1 MQPQLPLGRWALF
14 RNGEFFR
21 LWGIGAMSSTIRWLE
36 MLAIGVVVFDLTGS
50 PFQVAL
56 MSILRMLPLAFFGAL
71 VGALAERLNHRK
83 MLVSGIVVMI
93 GVSAVLATL
102 SKTGHIQLWHIA
114 VGVFVSGMFW
124 VLDYSV
130 RKTLLGAAVDGD
142 SVGHA
147 MSLDTVS
154 NNGTRMLG
162 PILGGMFL
170 QWVGLTGVYVFAAVG
185 YIGAIL
191 CALALSSTIG
201 RSEQKGRGVI
211 SAIGQSLPLLK
222 SHPLLAGILM
232 VTVVFNLWG
241 FPFISMIPV
250 IGKEIL
256 VLNSFYV
263 GLLMSAEGCGALIGA
278 LLIAG
283 TGQSRHYRKLYIC
296 GLGFYLVKSGNFQEA
311 EVILEELKNK
321 TLQYESTPYLTAN
334 IQVLSAMIEYKKG
347 RLSESRKLMNSLEKL
362 AVVNRK
368 MGVERWLRGMIEMA
382 SGNMAEAVV
391 ALDSIQTP
399 GSNQVGNRNRLP
411 VSDYI
416 QSLYRLAVLEQELGE
431 LGSAKE
437 HFVRFL
443 EYWGDADV
451 PLPSVDDAKQ
461 RLSELDAR

>member
-1 MQPQLPLGRWALF
+1 
-14 RNGEFFR
+14 
-21 LWGIGAMSSTIRWLE
+21 
-36 MLAIGVVVFDLTGS
+36 
-50 PFQVAL
+50 

-102 SKTGHIQLWHIA
+102 STTGHIQLWHIA

-170 QWVGLTGVYVFAAVG
+170 QWVGLTGVGVFAAVG

-191 CALALSSTIG
+191 CALSLSSAIG
-201 RSEQKGRGVI
+201 GSGQKGRGVI
-211 SAIGQSLPLLK
+211 SAISQSLPLLK

-250 IGKEIL
+250 IG
-256 VLNSFYV
+256 
-263 GLLMSAEGCGALIGA
+263 
-278 LLIAG
+278 
-283 TGQSRHYRKLYIC
+283 
-296 GLGFYLVKSGNFQEA
+296 
-311 EVILEELKNK
+311 
-321 TLQYESTPYLTAN
+321 
-334 IQVLSAMIEYKKG
+334 
-347 RLSESRKLMNSLEKL
+347 
-362 AVVNRK
+362 
-368 MGVERWLRGMIEMA
+368 
-382 SGNMAEAVV
+382 
-391 ALDSIQTP
+391 
-399 GSNQVGNRNRLP
+399 
-411 VSDYI
+411 
-416 QSLYRLAVLEQELGE
+416 
-431 LGSAKE
+431 
-437 HFVRFL
+437 
-443 EYWGDADV
+443 
-451 PLPSVDDAKQ
+451 
-461 RLSELDAR
+461 

>member
-102 SKTGHIQLWHIA
+102 STTGHIQLWHIA

-130 RKTLLGAAVDGD
+130 GKTLLGAAVDGD

-147 MSLDTVS
+147 MSLDTVA

-191 CALALSSTIG
+191 CALSLS
-201 RSEQKGRGVI
+201 
-211 SAIGQSLPLLK
+211 SAIGGS
-222 SHPLLAGILM
+222 
-232 VTVVFNLWG
+232 
-241 FPFISMIPV
+241 
-250 IGKEIL
+250 GKKA
-256 VLNSFYV
+256 V
-263 GLLMSAEGCGALIGA
+263 G
-278 LLIAG
+278 
-283 TGQSRHYRKLYIC
+283 
-296 GLGFYLVKSGNFQEA
+296 
-311 EVILEELKNK
+311 
-321 TLQYESTPYLTAN
+321 
-334 IQVLSAMIEYKKG
+334 
-347 RLSESRKLMNSLEKL
+347 
-362 AVVNRK
+362 
-368 MGVERWLRGMIEMA
+368 
-382 SGNMAEAVV
+382 
-391 ALDSIQTP
+391 
-399 GSNQVGNRNRLP
+399 
-411 VSDYI
+411 
-416 QSLYRLAVLEQELGE
+416 
-431 LGSAKE
+431 
-437 HFVRFL
+437 
-443 EYWGDADV
+443 
-451 PLPSVDDAKQ
+451 
-461 RLSELDAR
+461 

>member
-83 MLVSGIVVMI
+83 MLVSGIVVMV
-93 GVSAVLATL
+93 GVSAVLAAL

-191 CALALSSTIG
+191 CALSLSSAIG
-201 RSEQKGRGVI
+201 GSGQKGRGVI
-211 SAIGQSLPLLK
+211 SAISQSLPLLK

-263 GLLMSAEGCGALIGA
+263 GLLMGAEGCGALIGA

-283 TGQSRHYRKLYIC
+283 AGQPRHYRKLYIS
-296 GLGFYLVKSGNFQEA
+296 GLGLYLVMAIMFSQSTSSVGSGACLLLVGLGVAAFASMQSTLILLTAPAEA
-311 EVILEELKNK
+311 RSLMMGLLAMCIGMAPIGFLHIGLLADWLGAPTAIAILATEGLVALWWVLRRWPSLWD
-321 TLQYESTPYLTAN
+321 LQYR
-334 IQVLSAMIEYKKG
+334 SAE
-347 RLSESRKLMNSLEKL
+347 
-362 AVVNRK
+362 
-368 MGVERWLRGMIEMA
+368 
-382 SGNMAEAVV
+382 
-391 ALDSIQTP
+391 
-399 GSNQVGNRNRLP
+399 
-411 VSDYI
+411 
-416 QSLYRLAVLEQELGE
+416 
-431 LGSAKE
+431 
-437 HFVRFL
+437 
-443 EYWGDADV
+443 
-451 PLPSVDDAKQ
+451 
-461 RLSELDAR
+461 

>member
-1 MQPQLPLGRWALF
+1 MQPKLPLGRWALF
-14 RNGEFFR
+14 RNGEFSR

-36 MLAIGVVVFDLTGS
+36 LLAIGVVVFDLTGS

-56 MSILRMLPLAFFGAL
+56 MAILRMLPLAFFGAL
-71 VGALAERLNHRK
+71 VGALAGRLNHRK
-83 MLVSGIVVMI
+83 MLVTGLLVMI
-93 GVSAVLATL
+93 GVSAVLAAL

-130 RKTLLGAAVDGD
+130 RKTLLAAAVDGE

-170 QWVGLTGVYVFAAVG
+170 QWVGLTGVYVFSAVG

-201 RSEQKGRGVI
+201 RSEQKGPGVI
-211 SAIGQSLPLLK
+211 SAISRSLPLLK
-222 SHPLLAGILM
+222 SQPLLAGILM

-296 GLGFYLVKSGNFQEA
+296 GLGLYLVMAIVFSQSTSSAGSGACLLVVGLGVAAFAAMQSTLILLTAPEEA
-311 EVILEELKNK
+311 RSLMMGLLTMCIGMAPIGFLHIGLLANWLGAPTAIAILAAEGLVALWWVLRRWPSLWD
-321 TLQYESTPYLTAN
+321 LQYR
-334 IQVLSAMIEYKKG
+334 SAE
-347 RLSESRKLMNSLEKL
+347 
-362 AVVNRK
+362 
-368 MGVERWLRGMIEMA
+368 
-382 SGNMAEAVV
+382 
-391 ALDSIQTP
+391 
-399 GSNQVGNRNRLP
+399 
-411 VSDYI
+411 
-416 QSLYRLAVLEQELGE
+416 
-431 LGSAKE
+431 
-437 HFVRFL
+437 
-443 EYWGDADV
+443 
-451 PLPSVDDAKQ
+451 
-461 RLSELDAR
+461 